1 MGCTLVHRPAR
12 TLLLETMRSSARAR
26 GYTLIELM
34 LVVALV
40 AVLATLAI
48 FGYRKWVR
56 GAHVAEGQDMVAAIR
71 AAEERYYAENGA
83 YLSVTTGLGDGYT
96 YPSPHPSNFATAW
109 GGSCSTCVGS
119 GYTGLGVTSSAPVF
133 FGYSTIADSTKTA
146 QSLVGTKTTN
156 GATIDL
162 SQMGNGQPWYFVEA
176 DANISGDKANYM
188 HVYGMSATNTI
199 FVDGEGN

>member
-1 MGCTLVHRPAR
+1 
-12 TLLLETMRSSARAR
+12 MRSSARAR

-40 AVLATLAI
+40 GVLATLAI
-48 FGYRKWVR
+48 IGYRKWVR

-71 AAEERYYAENGA
+71 AGEERYYSENGS

-96 YPSPHPSNFATAW
+96 YPSIHPSSFATAW
-109 GGSCSTCVGS
+109 GVSCSTCVGS
-119 GYTGLGVTSSAPVF
+119 GYAGLGVSSNAPVF

-146 QSLVGTKTTN
+146 QTLVGTKTTN
-156 GATIDL
+156 GVVIDL
-162 SQMGNGQPWYFVEA
+162 SSMSTGQPWYFIEA
-176 DANISGDKANYM
+176 DANISGDKTNYM
-188 HVYGMSATNTI
+188 HVYGMNATNTI